1 DQLASYSSHCG
12 MAMRYCLVAPGNVVI
27 IDSAIT
33 TSDVGNDGYLIDK
46 GTSFAAPL
54 VSGAAA
60 LVWEAFPYFSNDLVR
75 QTLLGTATDL
85 GAPGVDEVF
94 GYGALNVGKAVLGP
108 AKFDWGDVDV
118 SFDNRRSTWGN
129 DISGSGGLI
138 KRGNGTLVLAGSNN
152 QYTGATQVLAGT
164 LQVSSLG
171 ASAVSVA
178 NSATLIGRG
187 RFGGGVSNAGTL
199 EIGADGLKLQGD
211 YTQSETGRLA
221 LN

>member
-1 DQLASYSSHCG
+1 MIQW
-12 MAMRYCLVAPGNVVI
+12 
-27 IDSAIT
+27 
-33 TSDVGNDGYLIDK
+33 

-108 AKFDWGDVDV
+108 AKFDWGDVQV
-118 SFDNRRSTWGN
+118 SFDDRRSTWGN
-129 DISGSGGLI
+129 DITGSGGLI
-138 KRGNGTLVLAGSNN
+138 KRGTGTLMLGGSNN
-152 QYTGATQVLAGT
+152 QYTGATQVLGGT
-164 LQVSSLG
+164 LQASSLG

-178 NSATLIGRG
+178 NTATLIGSG
-187 RFGGGVSNAGTL
+187 RFGGAVSNAGTL
-199 EIGADGLKLQGD
+199 ELGKDGLKVQGD
-211 YTQSETGRLA
+211 YTQLETGRLA
-221 LN
+221 LYVGDQLSVAGNATLKGGTPSVG